1 MLTTCVAYGCKNIS
15 NPKPGIGLHKIP
27 FFNDD
32 RGEAKKRRKKWVN
45 FVKSKQAQ
53 WTNTQYSAVCSI
65 HFKPEDFELRFPV
78 GLKVK
83 DAPTFLP
90 KLKKDDLGCCVYP
103 TIHHPSVAPQNITE
117 SDRSRRKVRE
127 LPISCVCFVTF
138 APSRCNTK

>member
-15 NPKPGIGLHKIP
+15 NPKPGIGLLKIP

-83 DAPTFLP
+83 DAPTF
-90 KLKKDDLGCCVYP
+90 P
-103 TIHHPSVAPQNITE
+103 TLMK
-117 SDRSRRKVRE
+117 R
-127 LPISCVCFVTF
+127 
-138 APSRCNTK
+138 